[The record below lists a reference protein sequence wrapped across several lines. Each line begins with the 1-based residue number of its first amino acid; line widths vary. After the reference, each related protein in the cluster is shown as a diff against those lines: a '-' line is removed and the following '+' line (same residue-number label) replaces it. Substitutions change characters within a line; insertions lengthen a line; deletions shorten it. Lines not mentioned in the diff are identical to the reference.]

1 MFILVNIKIRK
12 ATEYI
17 VKCEVLT
24 VNAHVKISPFR
35 GIYNS
40 FRAKHF
46 LGVVA
51 TDLKLDFP
59 DANSSSIR

>member
-35 GIYNS
+35 
-40 FRAKHF
+40 AKHF